1 MRRTGPQ
8 TPPRTQAWKAA
19 IALVAIVAFAIA
31 LAFRSK
37 SPSEEPR
44 EIVLRAR
51 ESPRVVEP
59 ERLRVRVIRTY
70 PHATDAF
77 TQGLL
82 WHEGFVYESTGLY
95 GESSLRKVQLETGD
109 VLRRH
114 ALEDR
119 IFAEGLALVRDEL
132 FQLSWQEHIV
142 QVFSIDDFEPLR
154 TFRYE
159 GEGWGLCFNGTHL
172 VMSDGSDRLSFRDP
186 RTFEPARRELEVR
199 MSGVPVHSLNELE
212 CVGDVIWAN
221 VWETDQI
228 VRIDAR
234 TGHVTGVA
242 VARGLLDPEE
252 RRNADVLN
260 GIAFLPESGHF
271 LVTGKLW
278 PRMLEV
284 EFVRE

>member
-1 MRRTGPQ
+1 M
-8 TPPRTQAWKAA
+8 
-19 IALVAIVAFAIA
+19 
-31 LAFRSK
+31 
-37 SPSEEPR
+37 
-44 EIVLRAR
+44 
-51 ESPRVVEP
+51 
-59 ERLRVRVIRTY
+59 RVIRTY